1 MRPFPVGTAEP
12 GPLGDH
18 VMGMVVLA
26 WLATPAVQRW
36 GRAFMR
42 SGSLSMTLE
51 RPMHAD
57 QELRI
62 DHRLDAATINTTI
75 DDREGNRCV
84 SASASLLKAA
94 SASLETAVIDFR
106 DSHVGGRV
114 AATPEALREAVLP
127 SIEFDF
133 DAERDL
139 AFLDGLPDAAAW
151 RRAAWAH
158 PAWLGTAVN
167 AAIALGIDVGDPP
180 RWSQIATEVHLVS
193 PIEHRE
199 RVSMNTRVARLSR
212 RGRHDVAHLECAFHV
227 GERFVAFARN
237 DVIYRSEAQTSGA

>member
-1 MRPFPVGTAEP
+1 LRPFPVGTAEP

-42 SGSLSMTLE
+42 SGTLSMTLE
-51 RPMHAD
+51 RPMRAD

-62 DHRLDAATINTTI
+62 DHLLDATVIATSI
-75 DDREGNRCV
+75 DDHEGNRCV
-84 SASASLLKAA
+84 SATASLEKAA
-94 SASLETAVIDFR
+94 SASFENAANDFR
-106 DSHVGGRV
+106 DSRLGGRI
-114 AATPEALREAVLP
+114 AATPDTLRNAVLP

-139 AFLDGLPDAAAW
+139 AFLDDLPDSTAW
-151 RRAAWAH
+151 HRAAWAH

-180 RWSQIATEVHLVS
+180 RWSQIATELHLVA

-237 DVIYRSEAQTSGA
+237 DVIYRSDTQTSGA

>member
-1 MRPFPVGTAEP
+1 MC
-12 GPLGDH
+12 
-18 VMGMVVLA
+18 
-26 WLATPAVQRW
+26 
-36 GRAFMR
+36 
-42 SGSLSMTLE
+42 SS
-51 RPMHAD
+51 
-57 QELRI
+57 
-62 DHRLDAATINTTI
+62 
-75 DDREGNRCV
+75 
-84 SASASLLKAA
+84 
-94 SASLETAVIDFR
+94 
-106 DSHVGGRV
+106 
-114 AATPEALREAVLP
+114 
-127 SIEFDF
+127 
-133 DAERDL
+133 DL
-139 AFLDGLPDAAAW
+139 AAAW